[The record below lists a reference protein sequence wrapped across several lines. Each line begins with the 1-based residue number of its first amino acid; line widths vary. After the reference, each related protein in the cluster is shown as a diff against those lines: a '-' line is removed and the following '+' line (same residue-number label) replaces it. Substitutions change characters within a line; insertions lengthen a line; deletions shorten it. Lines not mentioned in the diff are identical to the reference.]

1 MDSSKIKTKCSKI
14 RIKLTRYLAMHIN
27 PDSFWLQNHI
37 ANCPRCQRRLSV
49 YGKVEVAMSLLKTQ
63 PHELDLLTRANTQA
77 LKMLK
82 HGLRFAPKA
91 DKLKQKRPQPIWILR
106 YSGFSQSIVN
116 AAACVTILVLLKA
129 GVFSSMDNVQ
139 QNGSTAVKGYYSK
152 YLDQSTANE
161 IFG

>member
-1 MDSSKIKTKCSKI
+1 MNSSKIKNKCSQV
-14 RIKLTRYLAMHIN
+14 RIKLARVLAKHIN
-27 PDSFWLQNHI
+27 PDSLWLQNHI

-77 LKMLK
+77 IKMLK

-91 DKLKQKRPQPIWILR
+91 DKLKQRRPQPVWILR

-116 AAACVTILVLLKA
+116 AAACVMILVLLKM
-129 GVFSSMDNVQ
+129 GVFSSMDNIQ
-139 QNGSTAVKGYYSK
+139 QNGSAVVKGYYAK
-152 YLDQSTANE
+152 HLDQNTANE